1 MRIITYP
8 KKKFDEMVVRGEYAP
23 DDIFISVGYTRSI
36 EDFEPGH
43 DEPVIPV
50 RYGNMRVKEVKPG
63 FDTPEVHQ
71 TDNFLRVK
79 FDDVLE
85 DFGEH
90 NRAFTQENAEEILK
104 FCRHAQ
110 LTSTIHIHCQAG
122 QSRSAAIG
130 EALKSIY
137 TEMGEMVDVT
147 HTSGY
152 IVPNKTVLRIM
163 GENKNLLINHLNP
176 DKDA

>member
-1 MRIITYP
+1 MKIITYP

-36 EDFEPGH
+36 EDFEEGY

-50 RYGNMRVKEVKPG
+50 RYGNMRVKSVKSG
-63 FDTPEVHQ
+63 FDTPEVPQ

-104 FCRHAQ
+104 FCRHAR

-122 QSRSAAIG
+122 QSRSAAVG

-137 TEMGEMVDVT
+137 TEMGDIVDIT

-163 GENKNLLINHLNP
+163 EENKNLLF
-176 DKDA
+176 